1 MNGPTLVGMT
11 DLRYPLAIVL
21 LLTACGPDAIGE
33 DDDVGDDTTESTS
46 ETSTDTSGTDT
57 SGTDTSETDTSGTTD
72 TTTGDAMPECEQACA
87 VLVEGSCYTSE
98 TCLDACEQGFG
109 EAWTPA
115 LADAFATCMADNPLC
130 FESIEG
136 CMLSTLYPAG
146 SETLARVRGSGF
158 GAHEGATVHVW
169 HDPDVPPD
177 VVSET
182 TVVEGAFELEWI
194 DAWPMFDGSGPLF
207 LLYVD
212 VDANDVC
219 EPGVDVTASVIT
231 QWNGS
236 FAAPV
241 FEAELVAPV
250 APSDFVCSSL
260 P

>member
-1 MNGPTLVGMT
+1 MKSPTLVGMT
-11 DLRYPLAIVL
+11 DLRYPLAIAL
-21 LLTACGPDAIGE
+21 LLTACGPDAIAE
-33 DDDVGDDTTESTS
+33 DDDVGDDETESTS
-46 ETSTDTSGTDT
+46 DTSTDTTDTSTDTSDT
-57 SGTDTSETDTSGTTD
+57 STDTTD

-87 VLVEGSCYTSE
+87 VLGEGSCYTTQ

-115 LADAFATCMADNPLC
+115 LADAFASCMADNPLC

-146 SETLARVRGSGF
+146 SETLARVSGSGF
-158 GAHEGATVHVW
+158 GEHEGATVYVW
-169 HDPDVPPD
+169 HDPQVPPD
-177 VVSET
+177 VASET
-182 TVVEGAFELEWI
+182 TVVEGAFELEWV
-194 DAWPMFDGSGPLF
+194 DAWPVFDTGGPLF

-212 VDANDVC
+212 VDGNAVC

-241 FEAELVAPV
+241 FEAELVAP
-250 APSDFVCSSL
+250 ANPSDFVCNTL

>member
-1 MNGPTLVGMT
+1 MT
-11 DLRYPLAIVL
+11 DLRYVLTIAL
-21 LLTACGPDAIGE
+21 LLSACGPDAIGE
-33 DDDVGDDTTESTS
+33 DDDVGDETESTS
-46 ETSTDTSGTDT
+46 ASGTDTSETDTSGTDT
-57 SGTDTSETDTSGTTD
+57 GESDTSGTTD

-87 VLVEGSCYTSE
+87 LLVEGSCYTSE

-115 LADAFATCMADNPLC
+115 LADAFASCMAENPLC

-136 CMLSTLYPAG
+136 CMLASLYPAG
-146 SETLARVRGSGF
+146 SERLARVRGSGF
-158 GAHEGATVHVW
+158 GEHEGATVLAW
-169 HDPDVPPD
+169 HDPQVPPD
-177 VVSET
+177 VLSET
-182 TVVEGAFELEWI
+182 TVVEGAFEFEWV

-241 FEAELVAPV
+241 FEAELVAPL
-250 APSDFVCSSL
+250 APSDFVCSTL